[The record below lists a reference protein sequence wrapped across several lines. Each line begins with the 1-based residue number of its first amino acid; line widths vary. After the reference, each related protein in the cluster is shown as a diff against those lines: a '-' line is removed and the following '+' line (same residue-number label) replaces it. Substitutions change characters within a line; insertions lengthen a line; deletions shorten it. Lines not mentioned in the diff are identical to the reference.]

1 MLAELS
7 AAAFHGLHFQ
17 WAGAGLPLTP
27 KLMLQRDSFQGP
39 NRPWPCLQYEEL
51 VEAGSVTT
59 YDNTTIYF
67 SYNEYEEVLGEWQDK
82 TQAKAYV
89 DYAVYPY
96 GKVSRCHPVGCPA
109 RKGCS

>member
-1 MLAELS
+1 MSKALYCLLVSQGAYNS
-7 AAAFHGLHFQ
+7 SQIRKPSYIVSHAA
-17 WAGAGLPLTP
+17 
-27 KLMLQRDSFQGP
+27 
-39 NRPWPCLQYEEL
+39 LQYEEL

-96 GKVSRCHPVGCPA
+96 GKVSRW
-109 RKGCS
+109 

>member
-1 MLAELS
+1 M
-7 AAAFHGLHFQ
+7 
-17 WAGAGLPLTP
+17 
-27 KLMLQRDSFQGP
+27 
-39 NRPWPCLQYEEL
+39 QYEEL

-96 GKVSRCHPVGCPA
+96 GKVSRW
-109 RKGCS
+109 